1 MATDSAP
8 GCRSPGESAAPGL
21 RPVPASPAP
30 GARDAGQRHGPA
42 VRRCPPPPTP
52 PLPPTRLRVA
62 ALLAAGM
69 SVREIAE
76 EIGVA
81 KSAVQRMKPKLER
94 RPAPRLP

>member
-1 MATDSAP
+1 
-8 GCRSPGESAAPGL
+8 
-21 RPVPASPAP
+21 
-30 GARDAGQRHGPA
+30 
-42 VRRCPPPPTP
+42 
-52 PLPPTRLRVA
+52 LPPTRLRVA

-94 RPAPRLP
+94 WPAPRLPPGRRPSRRRQPAPHGAPAS